1 VRGWYRARWAGKQG
15 VPVGI
20 KNRETAVAFFA
31 ALLGGI
37 TSALV
42 GSAIVASASMEV
54 PFTLTISQPC
64 VQPGGVQT
72 ITVPL
77 GGAGVVHVV
86 VTYPDGS
93 RTHQV
98 VGVPDTGGTFVY
110 RWTIEPNAPAGLA
123 EVWVTVLFPT
133 VSSAVA
139 DFHFNIGANGQPCTQ
154 PPNEGPLH
162 GAWFTGIAAPTTV
175 KKVCD
180 TGVSG
185 AAVFRLSVVLPPLG
199 RQQYSDAFTL
209 PSSSDLTVAC
219 NGAAIPFPAL
229 AFGIVVTMHEIR
241 LPVGAAPSADTSVR
255 MVDSTGAPGPT
266 VTVHNAQA
274 AAVVST
280 RSPAPAVRLAQ
291 TGGVT
296 SSDPPPTWLALIALL
311 VSTAAWIFA
320 SMRGNRR
327 A

>member
-1 VRGWYRARWAGKQG
+1 V
-15 VPVGI
+15 VGI
-20 KNRETAVAFFA
+20 KNRLAKLAFFA
-31 ALLGGI
+31 GLLGGMS
-37 TSALV
+37 SASV
-42 GSAIVASASMEV
+42 GSATVASAYMDF
-54 PFTLTISQPC
+54 PFTLAISQPC

-77 GGAGVVHVV
+77 GGAAVAHVV

-98 VGVPDTGGTFVY
+98 VGVPDAGGTFVY
-110 RWTIEPNAPAGLA
+110 RWTIEPNAPTGLA

-133 VSSAVA
+133 ASSAVA
-139 DFHFNIGANGQPCTQ
+139 DFHFNIGAIGQPCTL

-162 GAWFTGIAAPTTV
+162 GQWFTGIAAPAGV

-180 TGVSG
+180 PGVSG
-185 AAVFRLSVVLPPLG
+185 AAVFRLSVRLPPLG
-199 RQQYSDAFTL
+199 RQQYSDAFML
-209 PSSSDLTVAC
+209 PASSDLTVTC
-219 NGAAIPFPAL
+219 NGTAVPFPAF
-229 AFGIVVTMHEIR
+229 AFGIVVTLHEIR
-241 LPVGAAPSADTSVR
+241 LPAGAAPSADTSVK

-274 AAVVST
+274 TSVVPT
-280 RSPAPAVRLAQ
+280 RSPAAVRLAQ

-296 SSDPPPTWLALIALL
+296 RSNPPPTWLALIALL
-311 VSTAAWIFA
+311 VATAALVFA
-320 SMRGNRR
+320 SVRGNRR